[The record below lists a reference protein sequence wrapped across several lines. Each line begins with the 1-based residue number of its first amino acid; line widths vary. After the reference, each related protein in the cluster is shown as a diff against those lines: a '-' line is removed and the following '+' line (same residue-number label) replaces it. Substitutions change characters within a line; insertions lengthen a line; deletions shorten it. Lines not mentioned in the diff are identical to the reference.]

1 MPAASAAPFFVPE
14 LRLKRFILY
23 SFYLFA
29 KGFVGAVFFLYFRV
43 KAHDKRRVPE
53 KGRLIVAANHSSYL
67 DPMLLGSFFPRRIH
81 YIMTAVHY
89 QKWFLY
95 PFCYL
100 LDTIP
105 IGPNLQ
111 IAAYKKTMKFL
122 HNEEVIGIFPEGQR
136 SREGYLLDTRKGVGV
151 YALRSKAPV
160 LPVAI
165 VGAREALPPGRKFP
179 KPVKVHLFIGEP
191 IHFPEDTA
199 PEAVSDRIRDEIIKL
214 LVDNG
219 HADYVSGDERTLQ

>member
-1 MPAASAAPFFVPE
+1 MKK
-14 LRLKRFILY
+14 LILY
-23 SFYLFA
+23 CSYILA
-29 KGFVGAVFFLYFRV
+29 KIFVGTIFFIYFRV
-43 KAHDKRRVPE
+43 KTHDKKNVPK

-81 YIMTAVHY
+81 YIMNSDLY
-89 QKWFLY
+89 EKFFLY

-111 IAAYKKTMKFL
+111 IAAFKKTMKIL
-122 HNEEVIGIFPEGQR
+122 GHEEVIGIFPEGQR

-151 YALRSKAPV
+151 YALRSRAPV

-165 VGAREALPPGRKFP
+165 VGAREALPPGTKFP
-179 KPVKVHLFIGEP
+179 KPVRVHLYIGEP
-191 IHFPEDTA
+191 ITFPENTE
-199 PEAVSDRIRDEIIKL
+199 PEAVSEKIRLAIAKL

-219 HADYVSGDERTLQ
+219 RADYISGDEREPE